1 MESQKLVPVNC
12 SDSQGG
18 GISQMGQFQL
28 SGEISHPGPSFSL
41 IQNIQKYV
49 LCLPEKMTVNP
60 CPKDNNNNNNLDFSP
75 LMCTEHLSLCRLISL
90 KVLSLSFLSAAFT
103 WDQKLGFFLFHA
115 IEGDLGQHWRKG
127 KANRIIL
134 WHAGMTTVIAK
145 ESEY

>member
-60 CPKDNNNNNNLDFSP
+60 CPKDNNNNNLDFSP
-75 LMCTEHLSLCRLISL
+75 LMCTEHLSHFSEGVCYLY
-90 KVLSLSFLSAAFT
+90 LSFLLHLLGTRS
-103 WDQKLGFFLFHA
+103 WDFFYSMLLRVILGST
-115 IEGDLGQHWRKG
+115 GGRGRQTG
-127 KANRIIL
+127 
-134 WHAGMTTVIAK
+134 
-145 ESEY
+145 

>member
-90 KVLSLSFLSAAFT
+90 KVFVIFIFAFCCIYLGPEAGIFSIPCYWGWSWAALEEGEGKQDNSLACR
-103 WDQKLGFFLFHA
+103 D
-115 IEGDLGQHWRKG
+115 D
-127 KANRIIL
+127 NC
-134 WHAGMTTVIAK
+134 
-145 ESEY
+145 YC